1 MTPDASAQRPIDRAA
16 LERVLARA
24 AELQA
29 RAGDDDAGLSEAQ
42 VIDLATDVGLSVDAV
57 RQAVAEERA
66 RLPMGHDRGF
76 AASALGEA
84 AVEAGRTLSGD
95 AAALLARLDAWMQQ
109 GESLQVMRRFP
120 DQLAWEARQ
129 DFVAM
134 VRRALRVGG
143 RPFALASATEVRA
156 LVANAGAG
164 RAHVRLVAD
173 FRGTRRQRATG
184 ALVVATV
191 GVVIGVPLFVM
202 AVNAGLAIAAA
213 LSLVPALAL
222 PVGGMAV
229 ARRQFAALRARG
241 EVSLEQALDR
251 LECGDGGRG
260 RLTP

>member
-1 MTPDASAQRPIDRAA
+1 MLLLASGPRFAW
-16 LERVLARA
+16 
-24 AELQA
+24 
-29 RAGDDDAGLSEAQ
+29 
-42 VIDLATDVGLSVDAV
+42 AV
-57 RQAVAEERA
+57 RAWSLILV
-66 RLPMGHDRGF
+66 GF
-76 AASALGEA
+76 AAAWLPARFAPDLPVPVREGLLVPA
-84 AVEAGRTLSGD
+84 AVGLALAVGLG
-95 AAALLARLDAWMQQ
+95 AAALLSDL
-109 GESLQVMRRFP
+109 GRRGFG
-120 DQLAWEARQ
+120 WRQ
-129 DFVAM
+129 I
-134 VRRALRVGG
+134 
-143 RPFALASATEVRA
+143 SAV
-156 LVANAGAG
+156 L
-164 RAHVRLVAD
+164 
-173 FRGTRRQRATG
+173 ATG